1 MDKYFIGLLTQL
13 NNGYHLN
20 DSEIRDL
27 ENYLKEQL
35 KQIEFR
41 KEV

>member
-1 MDKYFIGLLTQL
+1 MDKYFIGLLIQSS
-13 NNGYHLN
+13 NGYHLS